1 MVKKTSF
8 NIIVIGVKT
17 TTVGGSRS
25 GSTSN
30 TRASGILYPRNRL
43 GVRGGV
49 VGSVGGKFLRGDI
62 RKGDFC

>member
-17 TTVGGSRS
+17 TTMGDQDQVQLLIQEQVGFYIEGADW
-25 GSTSN
+25 GWEV
-30 TRASGILYPRNRL
+30 GD
-43 GVRGGV
+43 

-62 RKGDFC
+62 